1 MAAFFIPYPFFER
14 SFPGSSDLMAG
25 FFLGAI
31 FFISQFIC
39 FLALQKG
46 DASMVT
52 PIMGAKQIFVVFF
65 VFAFGLTGSPPSGTW
80 IAVFLSTIA
89 IGLIAWP
96 SKGRRIGF
104 KPISLGLLT
113 ATGFGLTDALV
124 PYLAQKSTPV
134 HVLFSMFTTVGILSF
149 FLLPLVKG
157 KFLYFEKNTDKWMLA
172 SCLPMGIQAVLM
184 SLAMGFY
191 QVPAEANIFYAC
203 RGIWAIL
210 LAHWVGG
217 IIGLKEGKMS
227 NAILIRRLLGALLLI
242 LGIYFTPL
250 G

>member
-1 MAAFFIPYPFFER
+1 MAAFFIPFPFFEG
-14 SFPGSSDLMAG
+14 SIPGNSDLLAG
-25 FFLGAI
+25 LALGVI

-52 PIMGAKQIFVVFF
+52 PIMGAKPIFVVFF
-65 VFAFGLTGSPPSGTW
+65 VFIFGLTGSPSSGTW
-80 IAVFLSTIA
+80 IAVLLSTMA

-96 SKGRRIGF
+96 DRGGYVRV
-104 KPISLGLLT
+104 KPIILGLLT
-113 ATGFGLTDALV
+113 AAGFGLTDALV
-124 PYLAQKSTPV
+124 PYLAQQLTPV

-149 FLLPLVKG
+149 LLLPLVQG
-157 KFLYFEKNTDKWMLA
+157 KFLYFKKNTDKWMFA
-172 SCLPMGIQAVLM
+172 SCVPMGIQAVLM
-184 SLAMGFY
+184 SLAMGLY

-210 LAHWVGG
+210 LASW
-217 IIGLKEGKMS
+217 IGKMMGLREGKMS
-227 NAILIRRLLGALLLI
+227 KPILMRRLLGAFLLI
-242 LGIYFTPL
+242 IGVYFTPL